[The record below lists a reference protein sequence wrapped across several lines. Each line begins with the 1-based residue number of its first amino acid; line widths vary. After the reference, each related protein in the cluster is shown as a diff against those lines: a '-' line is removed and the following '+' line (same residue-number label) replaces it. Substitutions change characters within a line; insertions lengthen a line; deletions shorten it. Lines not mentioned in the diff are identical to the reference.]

1 MQKINSLPPRSG
13 KTAKLEQVIQ
23 KDMLNFLEKNGILAI
38 KHNNIGIYAR
48 AGVPDIL
55 CCSNQG
61 KFIGI
66 EVKRPGEKPKPIQQ
80 AFIDAINKL
89 NVIIADDVELSRCF
103 KEHSDNIKNGLI
115 PIFLPYNNRYL
126 NALCKRGVLPS
137 FISKSKKLRIANYL
151 NCESHLDCLREIVSK
166 L

>member
-1 MQKINSLPPRSG
+1 MP
-13 KTAKLEQVIQ
+13 KLEQDIQ
-23 KDMLNFLEKNGILAI
+23 KDMLDFLEKNGILAI

-80 AFIDAINKL
+80 AFLDAINKL
-89 NVIIADDVELSRCF
+89 NGVAFSAVSVE
-103 KEHSDNIKNGLI
+103 E
-115 PIFLPYNNRYL
+115 
-126 NALCKRGVLPS
+126 V
-137 FISKSKKLRIANYL
+137 KSKLIERNILKK
-151 NCESHLDCLREIVSK
+151 ED
-166 L
+166 

>member
-1 MQKINSLPPRSG
+1 MKNYVSSLHPRSG
-13 KTAKLEQVIQ
+13 KTAKSEQSIQ

-80 AFIDAINKL
+80 AFLDAINKL
-89 NVIIADDVELSRCF
+89 NGVAFYATSVEEVKQNLINKGIL
-103 KEHSDNIKNGLI
+103 KEDL
-115 PIFLPYNNRYL
+115 
-126 NALCKRGVLPS
+126 
-137 FISKSKKLRIANYL
+137 
-151 NCESHLDCLREIVSK
+151 
-166 L
+166 